1 MTPKQFSILVVQK
14 FKGDFNKELV
24 NVSITV
30 HNDGIHDS
38 MLDIWWEQFVV
49 VQNFYISIRVSVP
62 ENDNDVM
69 YQRELFRGTF
79 DGAKLINQGYS
90 SAVGRLM
97 LESLF
102 SFIDFELKIP
112 FKKVFFGFIVTFDMS
127 LIHFEQI
134 SAGVLSHEK
143 CHPFW

>member
-1 MTPKQFSILVVQK
+1 MVRK

-49 VQNFYISIRVSVP
+49 VQNFFISIRVSVP
-62 ENDNDVM
+62 ENENDEK
-69 YQRELFRGTF
+69 YQREMFRGTF
-79 DGAKLINQGYS
+79 DGARLISQGYS
-90 SAVGRLM
+90 SAVGRFM

-102 SFIDFELKIP
+102 SFIDFELKTP
-112 FKKVFFGFIVTFDMS
+112 FKKVLFCSFD
-127 LIHFEQI
+127 
-134 SAGVLSHEK
+134 
-143 CHPFW
+143 